1 MRMKLISALLIL
13 SPTLYAEETIPLPPK
28 EQPVVTQDLNEVM
41 VEQQQ
46 DPYVNDGS
54 NALSRVSNDGE
65 LKQKVKVQNSDET
78 NNFYMSLQGG
88 ALNYPRFANL
98 PTVNGAAGVALGAN
112 VWSNFSL
119 EAGFLY
125 SFQQQEIN
133 QITRTFQEDIDQYMV
148 SAQFKY
154 NWVVP
159 SLDWLT
165 LSPGLVGAYNRKI
178 YEAGENQSDAFDAG
192 LSAAT
197 HVRLSQNFS
206 IGLEY
211 RFMANLDY
219 ARESATSPTAAAL
232 QQLATGNRSVN
243 LEEAEYQLVLLNL
256 MMGF

>member
-1 MRMKLISALLIL
+1 MTIQFFLAAMIV
-13 SPTLYAEETIPLPPK
+13 SPVLFAQETIPLPPK
-28 EQPVVTQDLNEVM
+28 EQPVVEKDLNEVM

-46 DPYVNDGS
+46 DPYVERS
-54 NALSRVSNDGE
+54 STVSNNPRSGQ
-65 LKQKVKVQNSDET
+65 LKQKLEVKKSEET
-78 NNFYMSLQGG
+78 NRYYLSLQGG

-98 PTVNGAAGVALGAN
+98 PTLNGAAGLALGVN
-112 VWSNFSL
+112 LWSDFSL
-119 EAGFLY
+119 EGGFLY

-133 QITRTFQEDIDQYMV
+133 QVTRTFQEDIDQYMV

-159 SLDWLT
+159 SIDWLT
-165 LSPGLVGAYNRKI
+165 LSPGIVGTYNRKI
-178 YEAGENQSDAFDAG
+178 YEAGENFSDAFDGG
-192 LSAAT
+192 LSATAN
-197 HVRLSQNFS
+197 VRINQTFS